1 MRDLRLSV
9 VIPIYN
15 ELDNIVPLYVKVA
28 EAVSALSP
36 TFVEI
41 LFVDDG
47 STDGSAVALDR
58 LEEENANCRV
68 LHLDQNHGQ
77 TAAMAAGFDSAQGH
91 LIVTM
96 DGDLQNDPADI
107 HRLLPHMKKGIG
119 CVAGVRVKRSDPWIK
134 RVSSKV
140 ANAVRNRVTGESI
153 QDTGCSLKLYRK
165 HALDQLTLFDG
176 MHRFLPTLINMTGY
190 GVVEVPVGHY
200 ARYAGKSKYGVLNRL
215 FKTIP
220 DLLAVRWM
228 KKRHLRYKILE
239 SKAKIE

>member
-1 MRDLRLSV
+1 MREITLSV

-15 ELDNIVPLYVKVA
+15 EVENIVLLYAKVA
-28 EAVSALSP
+28 EATAAVKE
-36 TFVEI
+36 TFVEF

-47 STDGSAVALDR
+47 STDGSAESLDR
-58 LEEENANCRV
+58 LEREHANCRV

-77 TAAMAAGFDSAQGH
+77 TSALAAGFDAARGR
-91 LIVTM
+91 LVATL

-107 HRLLPHMKKGIG
+107 QRLLPHMRKGIG
-119 CVAGVRVKRSDPWIK
+119 CVAGVRVKRDDPWIR
-134 RVSSKV
+134 RVSSKI

-165 HALDQLTLFDG
+165 SALDQLTLFDG
-176 MHRFLPTLINMTGY
+176 MHRFLPTLIKMAGY
-190 GVVEVPVGHY
+190 GVVEVPVKHY
-200 ARYAGKSKYGVLNRL
+200 PRHAGKSKYGVLNRL

-228 KKRHLRYKILE
+228 KKRHLQYKVLE
-239 SKAKIE
+239 SEAKIE